1 MCTQLGKYFAQSFS
15 YSYAFEAVDE
25 HMNPRETLPLV
36 FGTFFVNTIAPS
48 LNLAGTTLV
57 VDDARRRGIAPGK
70 ATSAAL
76 LMQITVDSG
85 FATIML
91 IAFGILA
98 ATVGLSPLWF
108 LLGLLVIALVSA
120 MVLILVLGRKRPAL
134 VLRALRPIERLVDR
148 VLVRF
153 KKKPLDPWVERIVG
167 SFSDAAGLIAHNP
180 KTTAKAFGCSI
191 AASACELACFSLVGV
206 AFGVHQPEPLICG
219 YVVATLFAMIS
230 ITPQGVGV
238 VEAAVVVAF
247 TSFGVSGAAGLS
259 IALVYR
265 GIVFWMPFLIGAILI
280 QTTKTF
286 KHDAK
291 RAVRDQKGK
300 GLAPLSPKPVIRSAH
315 PAFLR
320 GLNGKLTTFR
330 CAPCSRMAGCMQ
342 RGSGCRTERGDY
354 EKECH
359 RARGHGF
366 RACRR
371 FGACGLLGLFGALG
385 GCGFVRARPVRSG
398 AGGAVDLLQRHAAAG
413 FRRPRQGLQCDERQG
428 SRHRGDQLQ
437 PRRRQRPGLRC
448 HRFRA
453 GACGFGGDARR
464 VPVVFR
470 YGVGHRRVSAWWPDL
485 SGYLTEEEK
494 AGFVEGFLEEGDLNG
509 NGSLKVFPVGKS
521 TETLQINM
529 TDFQTSRC
537 HRHFARR
544 DEHH

>member
-1 MCTQLGKYFAQSFS
+1 MATCRQIHIVSLPYSKTRPGLDAHITKRTAILLLLDIVATYAAYWLASLLTDVEGEVFVNNEIYFMLGILALINVAVLGLFHLYNNLWEYASVDEAIQIVLAVVLLRGDQLVELVETIKKGAVIPLIAAVCTQLGKYFAQSFS

-300 GLAPLSPKPVIRSAH
+300 GL
-315 PAFLR
+315 
-320 GLNGKLTTFR
+320 
-330 CAPCSRMAGCMQ
+330 
-342 RGSGCRTERGDY
+342 
-354 EKECH
+354 
-359 RARGHGF
+359 
-366 RACRR
+366 RR
-371 FGACGLLGLFGALG
+371 
-385 GCGFVRARPVRSG
+385 
-398 AGGAVDLLQRHAAAG
+398 
-413 FRRPRQGLQCDERQG
+413 
-428 SRHRGDQLQ
+428 
-437 PRRRQRPGLRC
+437 
-448 HRFRA
+448 
-453 GACGFGGDARR
+453 
-464 VPVVFR
+464 
-470 YGVGHRRVSAWWPDL
+470 
-485 SGYLTEEEK
+485 
-494 AGFVEGFLEEGDLNG
+494 
-509 NGSLKVFPVGKS
+509 
-521 TETLQINM
+521 
-529 TDFQTSRC
+529 
-537 HRHFARR
+537 
-544 DEHH
+544 

>member
-1 MCTQLGKYFAQSFS
+1 MKKLNIRNLLIGLVIVIVLAVVLLRGDQLVELVETIKKGAVIPLIAAVCTQLGKYFAQSFS

-91 IAFGILA
+91 IVFGILA

-300 GLAPLSPKPVIRSAH
+300 GL
-315 PAFLR
+315 
-320 GLNGKLTTFR
+320 
-330 CAPCSRMAGCMQ
+330 
-342 RGSGCRTERGDY
+342 
-354 EKECH
+354 
-359 RARGHGF
+359 
-366 RACRR
+366 RR
-371 FGACGLLGLFGALG
+371 
-385 GCGFVRARPVRSG
+385 
-398 AGGAVDLLQRHAAAG
+398 
-413 FRRPRQGLQCDERQG
+413 
-428 SRHRGDQLQ
+428 
-437 PRRRQRPGLRC
+437 
-448 HRFRA
+448 
-453 GACGFGGDARR
+453 
-464 VPVVFR
+464 
-470 YGVGHRRVSAWWPDL
+470 
-485 SGYLTEEEK
+485 
-494 AGFVEGFLEEGDLNG
+494 
-509 NGSLKVFPVGKS
+509 
-521 TETLQINM
+521 
-529 TDFQTSRC
+529 
-537 HRHFARR
+537 
-544 DEHH
+544 